1 MPESPN
7 PLIDNDRPSCAGPQ
21 AALAKLAAGWLQQH
35 FSALPQTNMRQPNMT
50 YIAAGLILAIATA
63 TTGCRNLGETKKF
76 HRAGLATKSLSL
88 DGVTRRYAIYVPE
101 KPGATNLPLVF
112 ELHGGGVSIEDMT
125 GESGYKTPYKLWMDL
140 ADSEKFIVVYP
151 EGLNGAYGKPTW
163 NDCRAN
169 ASVNSGA
176 DDVQFISALIDLI
189 SAAHDIDPDSIYASG
204 TSNGGLMTLR
214 LAVELPDKIAAV
226 AAVAAAM
233 PDHSEC
239 RPPAQPISVLFMN
252 GTNDNHLPYHG
263 GILSNPPNPD
273 HGSVYSTAT
282 SVAIWKAINH
292 TDQIPVSCNFPDL
305 DTKDGSTVTSYNYA
319 NGVKGKEVA
328 LYEVTGGGHSA
339 PSIRE
344 QYSALFERYFN
355 RQNHDIEMTTEV
367 WKFFRGKNREHQ
379 QCFSKSRPPGLPH
392 AATESAKI
400 VHIPPP
406 GW

>member
-1 MPESPN
+1 MPEAPN
-7 PLIDNDRPSCAGPQ
+7 PLIDNDRPPCAGPQ
-21 AALAKLAAGWLQQH
+21 TALAKLAAGWLQRR
-35 FSALPQTNMRQPNMT
+35 FAALLRTSTRRLNVT
-50 YIAAGLILAIATA
+50 YIVAGLIVAIATA
-63 TTGCRNLGETKKF
+63 TTGCRNLAEAEKT
-76 HRAGLATKSLSL
+76 RRTGLATESISL

-101 KPGATNLPLVF
+101 KPGAANLPLVF

-176 DDVQFISALIDLI
+176 DDVQFISTLIDLV
-189 SAAHDIDPDSIYASG
+189 SAAHNIDPNSIYASG
-204 TSNGGLMTLR
+204 TSNGGLMALR
-214 LAVELPDKIAAV
+214 LAVELPDQISAI

-239 RPPAQPISVLFMN
+239 RPPAHPVSVLFMN
-252 GTNDNHLPYHG
+252 GTDDNHLPYHG

-273 HGSVYSTAT
+273 HGSVYSTEA
-282 SVAIWKAINH
+282 SVNIWKAINR
-292 TDQIPVSCNFPDL
+292 TDQAPVSYSFPDL
-305 DTKDGSTVTSYNYA
+305 DTKDGSTVTSYSYA
-319 NGVKGKEVA
+319 NGINGKEVA
-328 LYEVTGGGHSA
+328 LYKVIGGGHSA

-355 RQNHDIEMTTEV
+355 RQNHDIETTTEV
-367 WKFFRGKNREHQ
+367 WNFFRQNASNHRGAPSNAA
-379 QCFSKSRPPGLPH
+379 RPALFVP
-392 AATESAKI
+392 
-400 VHIPPP
+400 
-406 GW
+406 